1 LTGTPIQNSLQELW
15 SLLNFILP
23 NIFNSSQNF
32 EEWFNAPFACDVSL
46 NDEEQLLIIHRL
58 HQVSNSALDHT
69 SSHLFLF
76 LLRNFGGRI
85 FLPPTQMGATPVQPP
100 GIEPW

>member
-58 HQVSNSALDHT
+58 HQVSNSALQ
-69 SSHLFLF
+69 SLF
-76 LLRNFGGRI
+76 LLTLLEVDGRPLGIHFFWLNAMGGE
-85 FLPPTQMGATPVQPP
+85 T
-100 GIEPW
+100 